1 MGLDEVDEIEVL
13 DKLKKDVEP
22 INKKLPKKDSNPFSL
37 KKSIEG
43 ILPDEKRKGT
53 VKDTVKKF

>member
-1 MGLDEVDEIEVL
+1 MGLDEEDQIEVL
-13 DKLKKDVEP
+13 DKLKKDTAPV
-22 INKKLPKKDSNPFSL
+22 NKKQPKKDSNPFSL

-53 VKDTVKKF
+53 VKGTEKQ